1 MKKLGLILVLLLI
14 PYLTFASDFDRDGI
28 DDVASIE
35 QQENGSWNWTW
46 IKSSDGTTGTL
57 NGFGQDGSF
66 PCVGE
71 YDGAAGI
78 EPCHIDTQYFWNI
91 RLSDET
97 VDAEHNFGRLNPS
110 YMPGHDFDGDG
121 DSDTAKMPSQCSKA
135 KQSCYRKRV
144 RVNGAL
150 NTRESESGGNN
161 EGLDKPFQGSVPTF
175 TGLFG
180 SRFSCIGGFDI
191 DGDSDHDICVMDKR
205 GKNPKIMTLKCKD
218 ARALTKTANVR
229 LGKVFNCPLRL
240 VTSDDADSVVVW
252 RASTKTGITSIRI
265 VAPDGTKTTAEIN
278 AVGKVITADWLD
290 DMSSTQQIGVVA
302 DGIITIYNPVDESI
316 STATAP
322 GSGFIVDTD
331 DSVFGKRAQRVTQT
345 KEPRRLNSKN
355 VCKLFYCTGP
365 MKGQRK

>member
-1 MKKLGLILVLLLI
+1 MRKICLVLFLMVI
-14 PYLTFASDFDRDGI
+14 PCLAFANDFDADGI

-46 IKSSDGTTGTL
+46 INSSNGMTSTL
-57 NGFGQDGSF
+57 NGFGQTESF
-66 PCVGE
+66 PCSGQ
-71 YDGAAGI
+71 YDGAVGT
-78 EPCHIDTQYFWNI
+78 EPCHIDSQYFWTV
-91 RLSDET
+91 RLSDDT
-97 VDAEHNFGRLNPS
+97 DASLNFGRLNPS

-121 DSDTAKMPSQCSKA
+121 DDDLAKMPSQCSKA

-150 NTRESESGGNN
+150 NVRESQDDGNDMGVD
-161 EGLDKPFQGSVPTF
+161 EPFQGTAPTF

-252 RASTKTGITSIRI
+252 RASTKTGVTSVRI

-302 DGIITIYNPVDESI
+302 DGTITIYNPVDESI

-345 KEPRRLNSKN
+345 KEPRRLNSKT
-355 VCKLFYCTGP
+355 VCKLFYCKGP
-365 MKGQRK
+365 NKGKRK